1 MRPCATLHDPQVA
14 RVLRGARVAY
24 LGVEAARGP
33 HVTPHRFTAADG
45 RIWIVVPDG
54 ALKVRALRKHPRAGV
69 LVRGRDGR
77 SVVLAGTAEIHSLR
91 APGEAVRT
99 AFHLPSIALA
109 GASYAARNLTQM
121 AGYAVD
127 LLTLTRGS
135 MPLDRVLI
143 AIHPDTAVVVEEAAL
158 RTVAGGDP
166 SWSALAD
173 LLPAPVAPLLGT
185 AGDAVLGLMTPD
197 GPVPLPASWDPKS
210 AKIRVPLAALKALNA
225 PTSGAASLTL
235 DHSEGSRPTGF
246 RGIVVQGDA
255 TRSGGSVRLTPR
267 TASWWR
273 GFETGTVKVA
283 DTPAASATA

>member
-24 LGVEAARGP
+24 LGVAGARGP

-54 ALKVRALRKHPRAGV
+54 ALKVRALRKRPRAGV
-69 LVRGRDGR
+69 LVRGRDGH

-109 GASYAARNLTQM
+109 GASYASRNLLQM

-127 LLTLTRGS
+127 LLSLTRGS

-143 AIHPDTAVVVEEAAL
+143 AIHPDTAVVVEAAAL
-158 RTVAGGDP
+158 HPVAGGEP
-166 SWSALAD
+166 AWAGLAD
-173 LLPAPVAPLLGT
+173 QLPAQVAPLLG
-185 AGDAVLGLMTPD
+185 AGGDAVLGFTTPA
-197 GPVPLPASWDPKS
+197 GPVPLPASWDAAS
-210 AKIRVPLAALKALNA
+210 ARIRVPMAALKALHA
-225 PTSGAASLTL
+225 PTSGPASLTL
-235 DHSEGSRPTGF
+235 DHSSGSRPTGF
-246 RGIVVQGDA
+246 RGVVVQGAA
-255 TRSGGSVRLTPR
+255 TRGGGTFQLTPR
-267 TASWWR
+267 SASWWQ
-273 GFETGTVKVA
+273 GFETGTVKA
-283 DTPAASATA
+283 GDRAASVASA